1 MSFRHQVT
9 KIFKLHGDEQISGES
24 TEKENFRRL
33 KTSSEFRA
41 SNTFLK
47 AQIQTVLT
55 LKWTTILKIVP

>member
-24 TEKENFRRL
+24 TEEENFQRL

-41 SNTFLK
+41 SNTFFE

-55 LKWTTILKIVP
+55 LK